1 MISMSCFVRE
11 CVCVYVCVYVCMH
24 EGRYTFKS
32 HLVCFHVLAI
42 VNSAVMNTRIH
53 VSFGIMAFSGYIP
66 RSQVAGSYGSFIP
79 YFLRNPHTVLHGEC
93 MNLYSHQ
100 WRVPF
105 SPHLLQDLL
114 FIDFFD
120 DAILTGVRHT
130 SFTFDLHLYKKQ
142 IASRKLLY
150 NMGSSASR
158 GRIVGSG
165 GRLKR
170 EGNFILQLFSEH
182 SNTIWLSH

>member
-1 MISMSCFVRE
+1 MISISCFVRV
-11 CVCVYVCVYVCMH
+11 CVCVCVCVCMCVYVH
-24 EGRYTFKS
+24 EARYTFKS
-32 HLVCFHVLAI
+32 HLLCFHVLAI

-130 SFTFDLHLYKKQ
+130 SFTFDLHLYFTKCTFYQ
-142 IASRKLLY
+142 MY
-150 NMGSSASR
+150 NR
-158 GRIVGSG
+158 
-165 GRLKR
+165 
-170 EGNFILQLFSEH
+170 
-182 SNTIWLSH
+182 